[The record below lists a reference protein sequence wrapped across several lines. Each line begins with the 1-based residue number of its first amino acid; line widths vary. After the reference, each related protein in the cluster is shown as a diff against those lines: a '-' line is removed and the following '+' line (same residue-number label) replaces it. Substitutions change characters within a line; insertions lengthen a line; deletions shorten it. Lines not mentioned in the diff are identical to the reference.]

1 MPLKPSKN
9 KGNLQMKTQPSKTYP
24 WELITEREKLYFKT
38 LKDARLFAQQQAY
51 GLSIIRKRN

>member
-1 MPLKPSKN
+1 
-9 KGNLQMKTQPSKTYP
+9 MKTQPSKTYP